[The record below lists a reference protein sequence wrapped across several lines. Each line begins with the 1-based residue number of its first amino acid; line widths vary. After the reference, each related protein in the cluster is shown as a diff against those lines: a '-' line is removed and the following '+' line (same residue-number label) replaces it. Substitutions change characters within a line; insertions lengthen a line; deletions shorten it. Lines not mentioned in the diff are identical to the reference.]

1 MLWRRYW
8 VDLNFIYNFSKINS
22 NKHIMTY
29 QDFINELRPHI
40 EEAKFLF
47 NRDQF
52 DEDPEFRKWRTKT
65 INII

>member
-1 MLWRRYW
+1 
-8 VDLNFIYNFSKINS
+8 
-22 NKHIMTY
+22 MTY